1 MIKAQWAKARLD
13 FRFEA
18 ITSRER
24 MWHKDTFFVRVWHSG
39 TPDVVGIGECPLF
52 RGLSADDRPDYTK
65 VLADFC
71 RRPSEWRL
79 CSYPSIRFG
88 FETAMADLEA
98 GGRRLWA
105 DGRR

>member
-39 TPDVVGIGECPLF
+39 TPDVVGIGECP
-52 RGLSADDRPDYTK
+52 DRK
-65 VLADFC
+65 SVV
-71 RRPSEWRL
+71 
-79 CSYPSIRFG
+79 
-88 FETAMADLEA
+88 
-98 GGRRLWA
+98 
-105 DGRR
+105 